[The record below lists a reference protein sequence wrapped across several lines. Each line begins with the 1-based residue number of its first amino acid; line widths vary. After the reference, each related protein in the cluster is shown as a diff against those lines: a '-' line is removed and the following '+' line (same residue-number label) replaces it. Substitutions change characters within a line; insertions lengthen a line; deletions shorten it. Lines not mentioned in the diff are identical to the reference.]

1 MQLRQS
7 DSTQE
12 QREHPAT
19 LRLSLEFLLRV
30 VSWQQCVIPTVSYSP
45 AQGTPVGASMP
56 RPPARRSRRALGGSR
71 AASSGGQRPR
81 LWPAV
86 RLGTRRVLPRY
97 VWVALAPRHLPPAP
111 RGPFHPGFPLPGS
124 DHVPGCTPA
133 VPGAVNRGLASRVFP
148 GKGVWQYRGERAWRT
163 RQITRF
169 TIWPEVARRRPG
181 RLRHRGH

>member
-111 RGPFHPGFPLPGS
+111 RGPFHP
-124 DHVPGCTPA
+124 
-133 VPGAVNRGLASRVFP
+133 
-148 GKGVWQYRGERAWRT
+148 
-163 RQITRF
+163 
-169 TIWPEVARRRPG
+169 
-181 RLRHRGH
+181 